1 MVTEAQGTR
10 VLIAD
15 EYAVVRAG
23 LRAVIALVPGYE
35 VVEEAQDGAALVQAV
50 GHLLPDLVLMDLTTD
65 GASGLDAI
73 GAITGRYPDTRVL
86 MLTGNRSR
94 DHVVSALRAGAKGYV
109 LKDASIPELLSALA
123 CVRKGHTYLSPEIAG
138 FVIGAYFDQ
147 TPGTATGGAPTTLS
161 QREAQILTLVA
172 TGKTSKEIAA
182 SLFISPRTVEKHR
195 AQMMH
200 KLNLSNLAALLT
212 FAIGNNFVDR
222 AEAAIGFAGRFRR
235 STDPVVCQKPDG
247 YL

>member
-35 VVEEAQDGAALVQAV
+35 VVEEVQDGSALVQAV

-94 DHVVSALRAGAKGYV
+94 DYVVSALRAGAKGYV
-109 LKDASIPELLSALA
+109 LKDASIPELLSALE

-138 FVIGAYFDQ
+138 FVIGAYFEQ
-147 TPGTATGGAPTTLS
+147 TPVTAAGAAPTTLS
-161 QREAQILTLVA
+161 QREAQILKLVA
-172 TGKTSKEIAA
+172 TGKTSKEIAVC
-182 SLFISPRTVEKHR
+182 LFISPRTVEKHR
-195 AQMMH
+195 AQVMR
-200 KLNLSNLAALLT
+200 KLNLKTMASLLT
-212 FAIGNNFVDR
+212 FAIGNNLT
-222 AEAAIGFAGRFRR
+222 APCEPPMGSAGRFRR
-235 STDPVVCQKPDG
+235 WSDPVVCQKSDG